1 MKNEKLYGSDYRLPA
16 GIEGYEYR
24 NDRMRLTAYQAVQ
37 IVAISVLTLI
47 SVIYA
52 ILISNGDVTSWVFN
66 VLFNVAVA
74 IFVLYMLI
82 VAVGN
87 ILSSCYSSSKIVESL
102 YSDKRPLSDRA
113 IAAENRHDVELNT
126 LTIFKY
132 VLITLAVMVSIV
144 LYMYA
149 SVSGSMVRVERIMSS
164 TISAVISI
172 IGILAYIMA
181 SKYYSR
187 MACNCEKILSYL
199 DDDKKQSAHEVVD
212 IQFENNQK
220 LLSTYKIIFI
230 SLLVVNA
237 IILSISSIV
246 LEDKVGVV
254 AMMST
259 CLSAVLSIIGIIV
272 LVAFVGNIAR
282 VSHSSIKIFDI
293 ISDSREWGKIDFSTA
308 ENKYSKSNNLLSIL
322 QIVLFVLV
330 GVGVILAIISAAVTK
345 QMTESKN
352 FVFTIISSI
361 LRSGIQVLGIIV
373 FVSAARDI
381 ANTARNSSKTLEMLK
396 CGVDGKS
403 AINTSLYQAD
413 NGSKLTLF
421 KIITSIL
428 VGGGVISYIVD
439 NIGGK
444 EIAIINIF
452 TVIVGAAITIF
463 SIFIIADV
471 LENVA
476 CTACNMKQID
486 LAIGTIKKCEEPQI
500 VNDAEDANMLDADK
514 TILNE

>member
-1 MKNEKLYGSDYRLPA
+1 MKKEKLFDSDYRLPA

-24 NDRMRLTAYQAVQ
+24 NDKTRLTAYQAVQ
-37 IVAISVLTLI
+37 IVSITVLSLI

-66 VLFNVAVA
+66 VLFNVAVT

-82 VAVGN
+82 VAVSN
-87 ILSSCYSSSKIVESL
+87 ILSSCYSSSRIAESL
-102 YSDKRPLSDRA
+102 YSDKRPLSERA
-113 IAAENRHDVELNT
+113 IAAENRHDVELHN
-126 LTIFKY
+126 LTVFKY

-164 TISAVISI
+164 TISAVISV
-172 IGILAYIMA
+172 IGILAFIMA

-199 DDDKKQSAHEVVD
+199 DDEKKQSAREVVD
-212 IQFENNQK
+212 MQFENNQK

-237 IILSISSIV
+237 VILSISSIV

-282 VSHSSIKIFDI
+282 VSYSSNKILDVI
-293 ISDSREWGKIDFSTA
+293 YNTREWGKIDFSTA
-308 ENKYSKSNNLLSIL
+308 ENKYSKSNNQLSIL

-330 GVGVILAIISAAVTK
+330 GVGVILAIISAAVAK

-381 ANTARNSSKTLEMLK
+381 ANTARNSSKILEMLK
-396 CGVDGKS
+396 CGDEGK
-403 AINTSLYQAD
+403 AALNTSSYQAD
-413 NGSKLTLF
+413 NGSKLTIF

-476 CTACNMKQID
+476 CTARNMKQIES
-486 LAIGTIKKCEEPQI
+486 AVGTIKKCEEPQI
-500 VNDAEDANMLDADK
+500 VTDAEDANLVDIDNA
-514 TILNE
+514 TLNE

>member
-24 NDRMRLTAYQAVQ
+24 NDRIRLTAYQAVQ
-37 IVAISVLTLI
+37 IVSISVLALI

-199 DDDKKQSAHEVVD
+199 DDDKKQSTHEVVD

-282 VSHSSIKIFDI
+282 VSHSSNKIFDI

-421 KIITSIL
+421 KMITSIL

>member
-37 IVAISVLTLI
+37 IVSISVLALI

-102 YSDKRPLSDRA
+102 YSDKRPLSDRT

-199 DDDKKQSAHEVVD
+199 DDDKKQSAREVVD

-282 VSHSSIKIFDI
+282 VSYSSNKILDI
-293 ISDSREWGKIDFSTA
+293 ISNTREWGKIDFSTA
-308 ENKYSKSNNLLSIL
+308 ENKCSKSNNLLSIL

-403 AINTSLYQAD
+403 ALNTSLYQVD

-476 CTACNMKQID
+476 CTARNMKQID

-500 VNDAEDANMLDADK
+500 VNDAEDANLLDADN